1 MCRAEVVGGEV
12 RVRLDYENIW
22 FIYIYLLV
30 VRLPNWNISSM
41 RAVTLTPGRIALRP
55 AHLQGR
61 RWCLFIE
68 RMKNS
73 RVVWEAALDF
83 SSGVLGGGLIC

>member
-1 MCRAEVVGGEV
+1 MVGGEV

-30 VRLPNWNISSM
+30 VHLPSWNIRSM
-41 RAVTLTPGRIALRP
+41 RAVTLTPKHTALCP
-55 AHLQGR
+55 AHLVGC

-83 SSGVLGGGLIC
+83 SSGVLEEA